1 MLTRI
6 RDWIETRIG
15 LNDLI
20 NTGLRDFRV
29 PANLN
34 IFHTLGFVT
43 LTAYA
48 VQLITGVFLLIYYI
62 PHSGHAFG
70 SVNDIMTRVPYGWLF
85 RQMHQ
90 VSSNLM
96 TAALLLHLLFI
107 FVGGSYKKPREMTWV
122 TGGVMFL
129 AVLAF
134 CLTGYLLPWN
144 QLGYWATTVVTTMFT
159 TLPYLGEVFAQM
171 LRGGNHVS
179 EITLNR
185 FFALH
190 VALLPLIFITFM
202 IFHLFLIR
210 RTGFSKPPSVQSVI
224 EKSALTG
231 YRREDHPDGYPFYP
245 YFVIKAAFMVC
256 LYFLVMFFI
265 LSFFPASLLP
275 EDAITPA
282 DPLKT
287 PAMIRPAWYFLAPYQ
302 MLKLIPNK
310 ALGMTFE
317 LLMLSVF
324 LLWPFLDTREERNI
338 LKRPLLRWVFI
349 VAFLSWLLL
358 TVWGRY

>member
-1 MLTRI
+1 MLTNI

-20 NTGLRDFRV
+20 KTGLRDFRV
-29 PANLN
+29 PANLS
-34 IFHTLGFVT
+34 IFHTLGVVA

-62 PHSGHAFG
+62 PHPGYAFG
-70 SVNDIMTRVPYGWLF
+70 SVNDIMTRVPYGWLL
-85 RQMHQ
+85 RQMHH
-90 VSSNLM
+90 SGSHLM

-107 FVGGSYKKPREMTWV
+107 FVGGRYKKPGELTWV
-122 TGGVMFL
+122 TGIVMFFT
-129 AVLAF
+129 VLAF
-134 CLTGYLLPWN
+134 CLTGYLLPWS

-159 TLPYLGEVFAQM
+159 SLPYLGEIFAQM
-171 LRGGNHVS
+171 LRGGMHVS

-210 RTGFSKPPSVQSVI
+210 RTGFSKPPSAQPVVK
-224 EKSALTG
+224 EMDFTG

-245 YFVIKAAFMVC
+245 YFVIRAAIMVS

-275 EDAITPA
+275 EDAVTPA
-282 DPLKT
+282 DPLRT
-287 PAMIRPAWYFLAPYQ
+287 PEMIRPAWYFLAPYQ
-302 MLKLIPNK
+302 LLKLIPNK

-317 LLMLSVF
+317 LLMLCVI
-324 LLWPFLDTREERNI
+324 LLWPFLDRGEERNI
-338 LKRPLLRWVFI
+338 LKRPLLRSVFI
-349 VAFLSWLLL
+349 ISFLSWLLL
-358 TVWGRY
+358 TLWGRY